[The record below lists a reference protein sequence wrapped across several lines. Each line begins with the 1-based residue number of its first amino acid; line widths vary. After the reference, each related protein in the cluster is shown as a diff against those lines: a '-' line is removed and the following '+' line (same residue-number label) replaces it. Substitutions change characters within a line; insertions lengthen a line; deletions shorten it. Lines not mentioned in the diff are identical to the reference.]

1 MMTDAAT
8 QWGPVWRE
16 DGSVEFRVWAPGTD
30 ALALRFDGQD
40 QPMQRS
46 DDGWFTFDVAN
57 AAPGTSYSF
66 VSPDGFA
73 MPDPASRA
81 QQGDVHG
88 PSLLSKPGSY
98 RWQNAEWKG
107 RPWEEVV
114 YYELHVGTFTPEG
127 TFRAAMEKLPHLVE
141 LGITA
146 IELLPV
152 AQFAGNRGWGYDGV
166 LLYAPHNTYGT
177 VDDLKALI
185 DAAHGHGLMVV
196 LDVVYNHFG
205 PDGNY
210 LPKLAPEFFHPERH
224 TPWGSAIA
232 YEKPEVRSFFID
244 NALYWLDEFQF
255 DGLRLDAV
263 DHVHDDLSRVEIL
276 VEIVQRIRAACPGR
290 HIHTTTEDNRNITA
304 LHERGPNGE
313 IALHSGE
320 WNDDFHNAAHVVAS
334 GEVEGYYEDFA
345 EQPLKHIARILA
357 EGFAY
362 QGEPSPHADNAPR
375 GKPSAHLPPTAF
387 VDFLQNHDQVGNRA
401 LGERLVSLSD
411 QNTLRVLAAVHL
423 LSPHIPLLFMGE
435 EWGETNPF
443 FFFTDFHGELAD
455 AVRNGRRREF
465 AKFAHFRDEEKQ
477 KQIPDPNAE
486 STFDR
491 SKIDWKK
498 VDDQIWLP
506 FYKALLQLRQSVIVP
521 LLCDATG
528 NSGTILGDQDG
539 VLSVDWQFGDKRLS
553 LRANFSNTPARMLRA
568 AGPMIFAEPSNI
580 GPSFD
585 RDGTLPPM
593 SMFYALG
600 DAAGTDT

>member
-1 MMTDAAT
+1 MTT
-8 QWGPVWRE
+8 NSGKPWGPVWHD
-16 DGSVEFRVWAPGTD
+16 DGTVEFRVWAPGTEILSLR
-30 ALALRFDGQD
+30 LAGND
-40 QPMQRS
+40 QPMRRS
-46 DDGWFTFDVAN
+46 SDGWFTSTVQD
-57 AAPGTSYSF
+57 AAPGTPYSF
-66 VSPDGFA
+66 VFPDGFSV
-73 MPDPASRA
+73 PDPASRA
-81 QQGDVHG
+81 QEGEVHG
-88 PSLLSKPGSY
+88 SSLLAKPGTY
-98 RWQNAEWKG
+98 RWQQPNWNG

-127 TFRAAMEKLPHLVE
+127 TFRAVIDRLPHLVS

-166 LLYAPHNTYGT
+166 LLYAPHNAYGT
-177 VDDLKALI
+177 PDDLKALI

-210 LPKLAPEFFHPERH
+210 LPKLAPDFFHPERH
-224 TPWGSAIA
+224 TPWGGAIA

-244 NALYWLDEFQF
+244 NALYWLDEFKF

-263 DHVHDDLSRVEIL
+263 DHVHDEQSDPEIL
-276 VEIVQRIRAACPGR
+276 IEIAQRIRQVFPQR

-304 LHERGPNGE
+304 LHERGPRGE
-313 IALHSGE
+313 IVLHSGE
-320 WNDDFHNAAHVVAS
+320 WNDDFHNAAHVIAS
-334 GEVEGYYEDFA
+334 GETEGYYEDFA
-345 EQPLKHIARILA
+345 DKPLKHVARILA

-362 QGEPSPHADNAPR
+362 QGEPAPHNDNKPR
-375 GKPSAHLPPTAF
+375 GKPSTHLPPTAF

-411 QNTLRVLAAVHL
+411 EKTLRALAAVHL

-455 AVRNGRRREF
+455 AVRNGRRKEF

-486 STFDR
+486 ATFTR
-491 SKIDWKK
+491 SKIDWNKAG
-498 VDDQIWLP
+498 DASWLP
-506 FYKALLQLRQSVIVP
+506 FYKELLKLRQEAIVP
-521 LLCDATG
+521 LLREAKG
-528 NSGTILGDQDG
+528 NSGKIVSDENGILA
-539 VLSVDWQFGDKRLS
+539 VDWTFGAKQLS
-553 LRANFSNTPARMLRA
+553 LRANLGSASAKVPAA
-568 AGPMIFAEPSNI
+568 SGTVIFAEPKTAA
-580 GPSFD
+580 D
-585 RDGTLPPM
+585 AATADGTLPPS
-593 SMFYALG
+593 SMFYAVDG
-600 DAAGTDT
+600 